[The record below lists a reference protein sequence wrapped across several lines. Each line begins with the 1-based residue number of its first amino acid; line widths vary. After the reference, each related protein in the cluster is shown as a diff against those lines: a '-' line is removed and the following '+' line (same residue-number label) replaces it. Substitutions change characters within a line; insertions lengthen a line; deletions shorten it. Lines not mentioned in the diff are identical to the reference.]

1 MSNEIPEINLNTP
14 LKRAENILFSEID
27 QDKVMIDIE
36 RGAYF
41 GMNPVAGE
49 IWELLESTH
58 TPQQVIE
65 KLLADYE
72 IDAETCQ
79 AETLAVLQR
88 MVRLKL
94 VEVEA
99 SKP

>member
-1 MSNEIPEINLNTP
+1 MSSETP
-14 LKRAENILFSEID
+14 RNQTRHPAQARRKHPVLEID

-49 IWELLESTH
+49 IWEMLEASH

-65 KLLADYE
+65 KLLAEYE

-79 AETLAVLQR
+79 TETLAVLQR
-88 MVRLKL
+88 MARLKL
-94 VEVEA
+94 VEV
-99 SKP
+99 K

>member
-1 MSNEIPEINLNTP
+1 MNNEIPEIKIDTP

-49 IWELLESTH
+49 IWEILESPH

-65 KLLADYE
+65 KLLAEYE

-79 AETLAVLQR
+79 TETLAVLQR
-88 MVRLKL
+88 MAKLKL
-94 VEVEA
+94 IEI
-99 SKP
+99 K

>member
-1 MSNEIPEINLNTP
+1 MTDETPTLELHTP
-14 LKRAENILFSEID
+14 LQRLENILFSEID

-41 GMNPVAGE
+41 GMNPVAGD
-49 IWELLESTH
+49 IWEMLQNPL

-65 KLLADYE
+65 NLLAAYE
-72 IDAETCQ
+72 VEPETCQ
-79 AETLAVLQR
+79 KETMQVLQR

-94 VEVEA
+94 VQVLG
-99 SKP
+99 

>member
-1 MSNEIPEINLNTP
+1 MSEETP
-14 LKRAENILFSEID
+14 KIEWETLVRRSENILFSEID

-49 IWELLESTH
+49 IWDMLEVPQ

-65 KLLADYE
+65 KLLALYE
-72 IDAETCQ
+72 VDVETCQ
-79 AETLAVLQR
+79 TETMQVLQR
-88 MVRLKL
+88 MARLKL
-94 VEVEA
+94 IELA
-99 SKP
+99 G

>member
-1 MSNEIPEINLNTP
+1 MSNETPEIKIDTP

-49 IWELLESTH
+49 IWEMLEVSH

-65 KLLADYE
+65 KLLAEYE

-79 AETLAVLQR
+79 TETLAVLQR
-88 MVRLKL
+88 MARLKL
-94 VEVEA
+94 IEI
-99 SKP
+99 K